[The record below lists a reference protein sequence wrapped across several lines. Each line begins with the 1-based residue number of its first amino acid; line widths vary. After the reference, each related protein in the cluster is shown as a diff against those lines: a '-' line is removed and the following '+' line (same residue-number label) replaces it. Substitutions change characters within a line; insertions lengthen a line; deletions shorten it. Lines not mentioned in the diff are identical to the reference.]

1 MLKDDQEFC
10 RAGEKVLMVEKITKA
25 EMHETKRHIQVTM
38 RSSTLVVRE
47 A

>member
-25 EMHETKRHIQVTM
+25 EMHETKRHVQGMI
-38 RSSTLVVRE
+38 SSTLVVRE

>member
-1 MLKDDQEFC
+1 MLKDNQEFC
-10 RAGEKVLMVEKITKA
+10 RAGEKVLTVEKITKA
-25 EMHETKRHIQVTM
+25 EMHETERHLAGTM

>member
-1 MLKDDQEFC
+1 MLKDNQEFC
-10 RAGEKVLMVEKITKA
+10 RAGEKVLTVEKITKA
-25 EMHETKRHIQVTM
+25 EMHETERHIGGTM